1 MEESG
6 DGDGVCSWW
15 CLEELDFE
23 GEIKRKLKEVMMMVR
38 LEVEIGVMEV
48 MKMEDL

>member
-1 MEESG
+1 MEEGG
-6 DGDGVCSWW
+6 DEDGVCSWR

-23 GEIKRKLKEVMMMVR
+23 GEMKRKLKEVMM

-48 MKMEDL
+48 VLWW